1 MLFGYDTLTG
11 GKLTCFKYAGIYQF
25 PFLVTEHDVCLLNTI
40 LQVMF
45 SRPIRWVLALHGDVV
60 IPFAFAGVLRLV
72 SEPTAMLTSFLGS
85 V

>member
-1 MLFGYDTLTG
+1 
-11 GKLTCFKYAGIYQF
+11 
-25 PFLVTEHDVCLLNTI
+25 
-40 LQVMF
+40 MF

-72 SEPTAMLTSFLGS
+72 SEPTAMLTTFLSS